1 MTQPSQ
7 KTLEELEKEN
17 KLKPSKFKTKKKEE
31 EEEEE
36 NIKNEEEEE
45 EKKNN
50 ITEKELEEIKGIIQN
65 HEEPISLPIISKN
78 PNEET
83 IYKFKEK
90 EEENNVNNEE
100 EEKKS
105 DKSKSSI
112 ISKKRKKIIKENN
125 INEDL
130 FNKISNTLSGA
141 LDNIHNKIIKRNSFS
156 INLNTKKNLSPE
168 KKLNKEKR
176 QKYKYVKKIYSER
189 NNLIKKKKKLNE
201 KIQLLKFELN
211 NSSEND
217 KKLIKEEIQEIKKK
231 INKIDDEIE
240 GINIQIKYS
249 IEDENERYNLFT
261 IKKYNQN
268 IDEKLIFESKI
279 KKWIKQNKK
288 YEKKRQK
295 RIKEIELEDKLFLEN
310 EIKEKEEKE
319 KLKAEKQNNFKIEQ
333 QNLKKKLHLVASS
346 KLVKNDLPKLPIPKE
361 KEYFYSQSESKYIKK
376 EKNLIIK
383 ALETRRN
390 RLKSFEKISIKDFSL
405 KIDKIIKENIKKN
418 IEKSKELHKIWKEN
432 KDNLPKSKI
441 LFKGPWLILNNNN
454 KENNIISKSTV
465 AKFRKDYGN
474 NVLLNKKPKIDENLK
489 EEMINN
495 LKSNNT
501 IDYIKSQESNYKK
514 KMKNKIINVDN
525 SNLNWKL
532 KLYDDDFF
540 INYQKYQKLKRERLK
555 NLFLIHNKMS
565 NQNTG
570 RNNNNNNK
578 ETINTSSLTER
589 NYMKSCKK
597 INKRK
602 NSDIED
608 LYIRNEI
615 INNQIKQREEIIKV
629 VPFNRNQKTMN
640 ELGQLMIDSVYNNL
654 LILDK

>member
-1 MTQPSQ
+1 M
-7 KTLEELEKEN
+7 
-17 KLKPSKFKTKKKEE
+17 
-31 EEEEE
+31 
-36 NIKNEEEEE
+36 
-45 EKKNN
+45 
-50 ITEKELEEIKGIIQN
+50 
-65 HEEPISLPIISKN
+65 
-78 PNEET
+78 
-83 IYKFKEK
+83 
-90 EEENNVNNEE
+90 
-100 EEKKS
+100 
-105 DKSKSSI
+105 
-112 ISKKRKKIIKENN
+112 
-125 INEDL
+125 
-130 FNKISNTLSGA
+130 
-141 LDNIHNKIIKRNSFS
+141 
-156 INLNTKKNLSPE
+156 NTKKNLSPE

-217 KKLIKEEIQEIKKK
+217 KKLIKEEIQETKKK

-405 KIDKIIKENIKKN
+405 KIDKIIKDNIKKN

>member
-1 MTQPSQ
+1 MKQPSQ

-90 EEENNVNNEE
+90 EE
-100 EEKKS
+100 
-105 DKSKSSI
+105 
-112 ISKKRKKIIKENN
+112 ENN

-217 KKLIKEEIQEIKKK
+217 KKLIKEEIQETKKK

-249 IEDENERYNLFT
+249 IEDENERFNLFA

-570 RNNNNNNK
+570 RNNNNNK